1 MKLMPNNQKPSVSVY
16 WDCQNVHI
24 NPYLARYL
32 KIFAESRGEL
42 VALKAYA
49 YWRKEN
55 LDFEQRLHEL
65 GYDCIDVSITKKNSV
80 DEKLINDCK
89 KQLDRD
95 PSSLLIIVT
104 GDGDF
109 APLVRQYKAE
119 GIPVIIFAQ
128 SRRKMSE
135 KLQKL
140 ADEFYGVDQLPELFE
155 VSEQI
160 APNTISYSDA
170 IACLQ
175 ESIETA
181 LNKGKPAIIS
191 RISNLM
197 RNNPKFPNYQKYS
210 SVLTPDAKPFSSFTK
225 FIKAAQ
231 KDGIIEMR
239 LNGDL
244 PELFLVK
251 SSP

>member
-24 NPYLARYL
+24 NPFLAQYL

-42 VALKAYA
+42 VTLKAYA
-49 YWRKEN
+49 NWLQEN
-55 LDFEQRLHEL
+55 RVFAERLQEL
-65 GYDCIDVSITKKNSV
+65 GYDCIHVSITKKNSV
-80 DEKLINDCK
+80 DEKLINDGK

-95 PSSLLIIVT
+95 PSSLLILVT

-109 APLVRQYKAE
+109 APLVRKYKAK
-119 GIPVIIFAQ
+119 GIPVIVFAQ
-128 SRRKMSE
+128 SGKESQ
-135 KLQKL
+135 KLKKL
-140 ADEFYGVDQLPELFE
+140 ADEFYLVEQLPELFE
-155 VSEQI
+155 LSEQI
-160 APNTISYSDA
+160 APNTISYLDA
-170 IACLQ
+170 IACLI

-231 KDGIIEMR
+231 KDGIIGMR

>member
-1 MKLMPNNQKPSVSVY
+1 MPNNQKQSVSVY

-24 NPYLARYL
+24 NPYLAQYL
-32 KIFAESRGEL
+32 KIFAESRGNL
-42 VALKAYA
+42 VDLKAYA
-49 YWRKEN
+49 NWLQEN
-55 LDFEQRLHEL
+55 RVFAELLQEL
-65 GYDCIDVSITKKNSV
+65 GYDCIHVSITKKNSL
-80 DEKLINDCK
+80 DEKLINDGK
-89 KQLDRD
+89 KQLDRA
-95 PSSLLIIVT
+95 PSSLLILVT
-104 GDGDF
+104 GDGDL

-128 SRRKMSE
+128 SHHKMSK

-155 VSEQI
+155 VSDQI

-170 IACLQ
+170 IACLI
-175 ESIETA
+175 ESIQIVMQ
-181 LNKGKPAIIS
+181 KGKRATLSYVNQI
-191 RISNLM
+191 M
-197 RNNPKFPNYQKYS
+197 RDNSSFPNYQNVS
-210 SVLTPDAKPFSSFTK
+210 SIRKPDGMTFSRFRK
-225 FIKAAQ
+225 FIKAVQ
-231 KDGIIEMR
+231 KDGIIGVR

>member
-24 NPYLARYL
+24 NPFLAQYL

-49 YWRKEN
+49 NWLQEN
-55 LDFEQRLHEL
+55 RISAERLQEL
-65 GYDCIDVSITKKNSV
+65 KYDCIHVSITKKNSV
-80 DEKLINDCK
+80 DEKVINDGE

-95 PSSLLIIVT
+95 PSSLLILVT

-109 APLVRQYKAE
+109 APLVRKYKAK
-119 GIPVIIFAQ
+119 GIPVIVFAQ
-128 SRRKMSE
+128 SGKESQ
-135 KLQKL
+135 KLKKL
-140 ADEFYGVDQLPELFE
+140 ADEFYFVDQLPELFE
-155 VSEQI
+155 LSEQI

-170 IACLQ
+170 IACLI
-175 ESIETA
+175 ESIQIVMQ
-181 LNKGKPAIIS
+181 KGKRATLSYVNQIMGDNS
-191 RISNLM
+191 S
-197 RNNPKFPNYQKYS
+197 FPNYQNVS
-210 SVLTPDAKPFSSFTK
+210 SIRKQDGMTFSRFHK
-225 FIKAAQ
+225 FIEAAM
-231 KDGIIEMR
+231 KDGIIGIR

>member
-24 NPYLARYL
+24 NPFLAQYL

-80 DEKLINDCK
+80 DEKLINDGK

-95 PSSLLIIVT
+95 PSSLLILVT

-109 APLVRQYKAE
+109 APLVGKYKAK
-119 GIPVIIFAQ
+119 GIPVIVFAQ
-128 SRRKMSE
+128 SGKESQ
-135 KLQKL
+135 KLKKL
-140 ADEFYGVDQLPELFE
+140 ADEFYLVDQLPELFE
-155 VSEQI
+155 LSKQI

-170 IACLQ
+170 IACLI

-181 LNKGKPAIIS
+181 LNKGKPPIIS

-231 KDGIIEMR
+231 KDGIIGMR
-239 LNGDL
+239 HGDL